1 MRVLIADKLPTHSLD
16 ALRALGLEV
25 EYRPELDA
33 HTLAEAVVGASM
45 LVVRSTEVRAEVFER
60 GTSLNLVVRAG
71 AGTNTIDRQAA
82 SARGVFVA
90 NCPGKNSIAVAEL
103 VFALMLALDR
113 RIVENVN
120 DLRAGR
126 WNKKEY
132 SKAAGLYGRTM
143 GVAGLGSI
151 GREVALRA
159 RAFGMPVVGW
169 SRSLTPERARE
180 LEIERAATLAEL
192 AGRCD
197 VLSLHLPLSAE
208 TRGLVGEDVLARMRP
223 GAILINTAR
232 GELVDPEALRRA
244 VSERKLRVGLDVFLR
259 EPAIAEGAFLDPV
272 VQLPTVYGSH
282 HIGASTEQAQTAIA
296 DETVR
301 IIQSFLQS
309 GLIPN
314 VVNICR
320 RSPARWQLIVRH
332 LDRVGVLASVLTV
345 LKRHQI
351 NVEEMENTV
360 FDGATAACCKIKL
373 DSRPAP
379 EVVAEIRAPDEI
391 IHVDLVELP

>member
-1 MRVLIADKLPTHSLD
+1 FPTKSLD
-16 ALRALGLEV
+16 AFKALGLEV
-25 EYRPELDA
+25 DYRPDLDA
-33 HTLAEAVVGASM
+33 QSLASAVGGASV
-45 LVVRSTEVRAEVFER
+45 LVVRSTEVRADVFER

-71 AGTNTIDRQAA
+71 AGTNTIDRKAA
-82 SARGVFVA
+82 SARGVYVA

-120 DLRAGR
+120 DLRSGR